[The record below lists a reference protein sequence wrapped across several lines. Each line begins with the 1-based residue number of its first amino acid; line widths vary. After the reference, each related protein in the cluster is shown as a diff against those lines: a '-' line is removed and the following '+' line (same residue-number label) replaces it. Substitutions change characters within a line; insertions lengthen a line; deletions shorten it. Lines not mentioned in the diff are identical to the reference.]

1 MNTTSRFLISSAI
14 ATLALCTAS
23 VRADIFGTGGNAITI
38 NFVEIGNPGNPNDT
52 VTASDGSGLHFG
64 AVNYPY
70 AIGKYKVTL
79 TQYTA
84 FLNAVAATDTY
95 SLYNPSL
102 ATSLNTVGIARTGTA
117 GSYHYLVI
125 GDGQRPVTYVTW
137 FNAARFTNWLHNG
150 HPNTGSQKAA
160 TTEDGAYTL
169 NGAVSDGSNIAKNVN
184 AKYWIPSEDEWYK
197 AAHYDP
203 VSAGADACG
212 TADYWLYPTRS
223 DDAPGNVVGALPNQA
238 NYFTDQGS
246 NVYSLTQSA
255 TYDPSLNYL
264 TPVGVYTSSA
274 SHYGTFDQGGLL
286 WEWNDAVIGTGPCIR
301 GLRGNS
307 WSIWN
312 QAVCLQSITRGYS
325 YPTYETNWIGF
336 RVARLAD
343 SDVDGIFDPYE
354 TGTGIYVSPEDTG
367 TSPTNSDSDNDG
379 LRDGAEV
386 FTYHTNPNL
395 LDTDAD
401 GFLDGYEVLTG
412 KSPIDPLDH
421 PALVAEARTAIEFTF
436 PAAVGKTYR
445 IEDST
450 DLATWTTVETGIAGT
465 GAVIQRF
472 YSTRNVTK
480 RYFRVADE
488 TAP

>member
-1 MNTTSRFLISSAI
+1 MKHPLISSLRLAFLAGI
-14 ATLALCTAS
+14 TLVTPAWAVS
-23 VRADIFGTGGNAITI
+23 ID
-38 NFVEIGNPGNPNDT
+38 FVEIGNPGNPNDT

-79 TQYTA
+79 TQYAA
-84 FLNAVAATDTY
+84 FLNAVAATDAY

-102 ATSLNTVGIARTGTA
+102 ATGINRAGIARTGTT
-117 GSYHYLVI
+117 GSYHYSVI
-125 GDGQRPVTYVTW
+125 GNGQCPAMYVTW

-150 HPNTGSQKAA
+150 HPNTGSQTAA

-184 AKYWIPSEDEWYK
+184 AKYWIPSENEWYK
-197 AAHYDP
+197 AAYYDP
-203 VSAGADACG
+203 VSAGADAGG

-223 DDAPGNVVGALPNQA
+223 DIAPGNVVGALPNQA

-264 TPVGVYTSSA
+264 TPVGAYTSSA

-286 WEWNDAVIGTGPCIR
+286 WEWNDAVIGTGACIR

-307 WSIWN
+307 WSVWPE
-312 QAVCLQSITRGYS
+312 AVNLQSTTRGYS
-325 YPTYETNWIGF
+325 YPTYETDYIGF

-343 SDVDGIFDPYE
+343 SDGDGIFDPYE

-367 TSPTNSDSDNDG
+367 TSPTNPDSDGDG

-386 FTYHTNPNL
+386 FTHHSNPNL
-395 LDTDAD
+395 QDTDKD
-401 GFLDGYEVLTG
+401 GFLDGYEYLTG
-412 KSPIDPLDH
+412 HSLLDPLDH
-421 PALVAEARTAIEFTF
+421 PALVAEVRTAIEFTF
-436 PAAVGKTYR
+436 PTALGKTYR
-445 IEDST
+445 IEGSP
-450 DLATWTTVETGIAGT
+450 DLKTWTPVEDGIAGN
-465 GAVIQRF
+465 GEEIKRF
-472 YSTRNVTK
+472 YSTRDK
-480 RYFRVADE
+480 PKGYFRVE
-488 TAP
+488 ESAP